1 MSITLGGKT
10 ATELN
15 IRILR
20 GTQEP
25 ITAATRDRTLE
36 IPGRHGAYDFGAD
49 LSVRTFAL
57 ECAILADSSTDLQTK
72 IRALAAHLMDMQGRP
87 RTLELVFDVEPDRH
101 YNVRYSGNLPV
112 ERIAALG
119 LFTLPLTAFDPF
131 AYGAEQEKEQL
142 VETSPEV
149 IAVESSGNVETPPVI
164 ILENE
169 GVAAIDGFIIRQY
182 VEV

>member
-15 IRILR
+15 IRVLK

-25 ITAATRDRTLE
+25 ITAATRDRTLT

-49 LSVRTFAL
+49 LSVRMFAL
-57 ECAILADSSTDLQTK
+57 ECAILADSPSDLQTK
-72 IRALAAHLMDMQGRP
+72 IRALAAHLSDARGRP
-87 RTLELVFDVEPDRH
+87 RTLELIWDEEPDRH
-101 YNVRYSGNLPV
+101 YSVRYSGNLPV
-112 ERIAALG
+112 ERVAAIG

-131 AYGAEQEKEQL
+131 AYGEDQRKEQL

-149 IAVESSGNVETPPVI
+149 IVVESFGNVETPPVI

-169 GVAAIDGFIIRQY
+169 GVAAINGFIIRHY

>member
-15 IRILR
+15 IRVLK

-25 ITAATRDRTLE
+25 ITAATRDRLLT

-49 LSVRTFAL
+49 LSVRLFAL
-57 ECAILADSSTDLQTK
+57 ECAIMADNPADLQAK
-72 IRALAAHLMDMQGRP
+72 IRALAAHLMDSQGHP
-87 RTLELVFDVEPDRH
+87 RTLELVFDVEPDRY

-112 ERIAALG
+112 ERLAATG
-119 LFTLPLTAFDPF
+119 LFTLPLTAFDPL
-131 AYGAEQEKEQL
+131 AYGAEQYKEQL

-149 IAVESSGNVETPPVI
+149 IAVESFGNVETPPVI

-169 GVAAIDGFIIRQY
+169 GTNIIYGFVIRQY